1 MPTYFD
7 GKLIN
12 CAKNEFKGKD
22 GEQVVY
28 FVNTIAH
35 DSGIITVNSK
45 RDFSSVLDVPAT
57 VTLTLR
63 PDVSNPK
70 LYKVSLT
77 EISPQQVGGG
87 HERTVR

>member
-1 MPTYFD
+1 MHTYFD

-12 CAKNEFKGKD
+12 CGKNEFKGKD
-22 GEQVVY
+22 GENVIY

-45 RDFSSVLDVPAT
+45 RDFSDVLDTAAT
-57 VTLTLR
+57 ITLTLR
-63 PDVSNPK
+63 PDVQYPK

-87 HERTVR
+87 HEKTIR

>member
-12 CAKNEFKGKD
+12 CGKNEFKGKD
-22 GEQVVY
+22 GEQVIY

-35 DSGIITVNSK
+35 EAGIITVNSK
-45 RDFSSVLDVPAT
+45 RDFSPVLDLPAT
-57 VTLTLR
+57 ITLTLR
-63 PDVSNPK
+63 PDVQYPK

-77 EISPQQVGGG
+77 EISPQRVDRG
-87 HERTVR
+87 HEKTIM